1 MNEILKTIEK
11 NPHEVKRLIGID
23 EAQLEKLITQAE
35 LLYNHKSQELE
46 RQKNRINKK
55 GGGRKIKLCTKEQ
68 ILLTLIYLR
77 HAVTFQLVGI
87 QFGVSESAAH
97 YIFHRWLPII
107 IEVLPASLL
116 SQVKKSESDTE
127 FILEILAQLQLIV
140 DSCEQVRE
148 RPSDYQSQK
157 KFYSGK
163 KKSHTMK
170 NQLIV
175 LPDGKDIVDVVAG
188 EPGPKSD
195 INIFRECK
203 TKFAPSQKF
212 TGDKAY
218 QGDPQITTPQKKPKG
233 VSLTL
238 SEQKNNQQLSKTRIF
253 VEHIIRVVKIF
264 KVAGERFRLDCKNY
278 DRVIL
283 AICGLARL
291 RINALIL
298 TN

>member
-1 MNEILKTIEK
+1 MSSILNSLEK
-11 NPHEVKRLIGID
+11 NPQSVKRLIGID
-23 EAQLEKLITQAE
+23 LSQLEKLLAQAE
-35 LLYNHKSQELE
+35 LVYNQKSQQLE
-46 RQKNRINKK
+46 AQKTRIIKK
-55 GGGRKIKLCTKEQ
+55 GGGRKIKLSTKEQ

-87 QFGVSESAAH
+87 QFGISESAAH

-116 SQVKKSESDTE
+116 EQVKKSESDTE

-148 RPSDYQSQK
+148 RPSDYQAQK

-163 KKSHTMK
+163 KKNHTMK

-188 EPGPKSD
+188 EAGPKSD

-212 TGDKAY
+212 SGDKA
-218 QGDPQITTPQKKPKG
+218 
-233 VSLTL
+233 
-238 SEQKNNQQLSKTRIF
+238 NQQRTPNYYSSKKAQRRQFDLIRRRKEQT
-253 VEHIIRVVKIF
+253 II
-264 KVAGERFRLDCKNY
+264 
-278 DRVIL
+278 
-283 AICGLARL
+283 
-291 RINALIL
+291 
-298 TN
+298 

>member
-35 LLYNHKSQELE
+35 LLYNQKSQELE
-46 RQKNRINKK
+46 RKKKRINKK

-87 QFGVSESAAH
+87 QFGISESAAH
-97 YIFHRWLPII
+97 YGAIECPNAFGHRAPYIFHRWLPII

-175 LPDGKDIVDVVAG
+175 LPEGKDIVDVVAG
-188 EPGPKSD
+188 E
-195 INIFRECK
+195 
-203 TKFAPSQKF
+203 
-212 TGDKAY
+212 
-218 QGDPQITTPQKKPKG
+218 
-233 VSLTL
+233 
-238 SEQKNNQQLSKTRIF
+238 
-253 VEHIIRVVKIF
+253 H
-264 KVAGERFRLDCKNY
+264 
-278 DRVIL
+278 
-283 AICGLARL
+283 
-291 RINALIL
+291 
-298 TN
+298 